1 MCGLAGLWGPL
12 PDKAAALALS
22 CRRLRHRGPD
32 DQGYWE
38 DREAGLALA
47 HVRLA
52 ILDLSQAGHQPMVS
66 ACGAWVLVLN
76 GEIYNHLALRAR
88 LEQAGQAPA
97 WRGHSD
103 TETLLACFAAW
114 GVQPSLQAATGMFAL
129 ALWDRQRQRLTLAR
143 DRLGEKPL
151 YYGYAGGNLAFAS
164 ELKGVTAIP
173 GGAGAV
179 DRDAVALLLR
189 HNYIPAPHTIY
200 RNLRKLPAGSWVE
213 FSAAD
218 IRGARLPSPA
228 AYWSARQAA
237 DASRAAPLVFASA
250 AAAADALEAVL
261 AAAVDRQMLSDVAL
275 GAFLSG
281 GVDSSVVAALMQA
294 RGGPAVRTFSIGFAE
309 QQYDESAH
317 AKAVATHLG
326 TVHTQLQVSAR
337 DALDVVPRLP
347 EIYDEPFAD
356 ASQIPTVLL
365 ARLARQHVTVALSGD
380 GGDELFGGYARY
392 ARAQRWWCRRGGLP
406 AALRAP
412 LAAGAARIAGHLQGR
427 PAWAHKSRRLQHW
440 LAAAHQGE
448 FYRNFVSY
456 WQDAEAVVIGAQ
468 DDAGEF
474 AAAMDG
480 AMPETMMKLDA
491 VTYLPDDILVK
502 VDRAAMACGL
512 ETRVPLIDHHV
523 YEFAWRLPQQYKMR
537 GGVNKWLL
545 REVLYRH
552 VPAALVDRPKHGF
565 GVPLG
570 AWLRG
575 PLREWAQHLLDE
587 RRLRGEG
594 LLDAGPVLRK
604 WREHLAGTRDWSS
617 HLWSVL
623 MLQAWL
629 DSKGKEG
636 P

>member
-12 PDKAAALALS
+12 PDKAAALDLS

-38 DREAGLALA
+38 DRDAGLALA

-52 ILDLSQAGHQPMVS
+52 VLDLSQAGHQPMVS
-66 ACGAWVLVLN
+66 ACGTWVLVLN

-88 LEQAGQAPA
+88 LEQARQAPA

-114 GVQPSLQAATGMFAL
+114 GVQQSLQAATGMFAL
-129 ALWDRQRQRLTLAR
+129 ALWNRQHRRLTLAR

-151 YYGYAGGNLAFAS
+151 YYGYAGSDLAFAS
-164 ELKGVTAIP
+164 ELKGVTAVP
-173 GGAGAV
+173 GGAGAI

-200 RNLRKLPAGSWVE
+200 RNLRKLPPGSWVD

-218 IRGARLPSPA
+218 VHGAHLPPPV
-228 AYWSARQAA
+228 AYWSACQAA
-237 DASRAAPLVFASA
+237 DASRASPLVFESPA
-250 AAAADALEAVL
+250 AATDALEAVL
-261 AAAVDRQMLSDVAL
+261 SAAVDRQMLSDVPL

-281 GVDSSVVAALMQA
+281 GVDSSTVVALMQA
-294 RGGPAVRTFSIGFAE
+294 RGGPDVRTFSIGFAE
-309 QQYDESAH
+309 RQYDESAQ
-317 AKAVATHLG
+317 AKAVAAHLG
-326 TVHTQLQVSAR
+326 TRHTQLRVSAR
-337 DALDVVPRLP
+337 DALDVVPLLP
-347 EIYDEPFAD
+347 DIYDEPYAD

-392 ARAQRWWCRRGGLP
+392 ARAQRWWQRRAGVPGV
-406 AALRAP
+406 LRIP
-412 LAAGAARIAGHLQGR
+412 LAAAAAQAAQRLRGR
-427 PAWAHKSRRLQHW
+427 PGWAHKSRRLQHW
-440 LAAAHQGE
+440 LEAAHPGE
-448 FYRNFVSY
+448 FYRDFVSY
-456 WQDAEAVVIGAQ
+456 WQDAETVATGARGA
-468 DDAGEF
+468 AGAY

-502 VDRAAMACGL
+502 IDRAAMACGL

-523 YEFAWRLPQQYKMR
+523 YEFAWRLPLHYKMR
-537 GGVNKWLL
+537 GSVNKWLL
-545 REVLYRH
+545 RQVLYRH
-552 VPAALVDRPKHGF
+552 VPAALVDRPKQGF

-575 PLREWAQHLLDE
+575 PLREWAEPLLDE
-587 RRLRGEG
+587 SRLRGEG

-604 WREHLAGTRDWSS
+604 WREHLAGKRDWSS

-629 DSKGKEG
+629 DRRGREG
-636 P
+636 S